1 VDVELSYVCVINEV
15 FGVMCFTG
23 LKLLYVTPEK
33 LSASNKV
40 MDTLTNLYDRQKL
53 ARFVIDEAHCV
64 SQWGHDFRYGSC
76 ISQL

>member
-1 VDVELSYVCVINEV
+1 MLSYVCTINEV
-15 FGVMCFTG
+15 FGVMHFIG

-64 SQWGHDFRYGSC
+64 SQWGHDFRYG
-76 ISQL
+76 IEAL